1 VLAIDTPLDEYDRVA
16 VERAVG
22 VIALALLR
30 SRQEEELTM
39 RGRGE
44 FLNQLASGMLEPAEA
59 RHRAETLGLVQRRTM
74 LLPLALAITHGLGVS
89 RETLWAA
96 VRRRVRQELEG
107 LGLQALL
114 GDRPRE
120 GDLLILVALGRPADR
135 AWLTDR
141 LAEVVH
147 AAVQQSLGS
156 GQDSMVALAAA
167 DAVQSWDEAGR
178 ALQDAAETAASARHR
193 PPRPWHDAGAAD
205 IDRLLWALRDSPELQ
220 RFAQRRLGPLLDHDA
235 RRKNKLL
242 PTLEALCEH
251 SWHKAESARALHLQR
266 QALYHR
272 MERIERLLAA
282 DLNHPVT
289 RLGLE
294 LAVRVLRHTAPGVE
308 SGRG

>member
-193 PPRPWHDAGAAD
+193 PPGPGTT
-205 IDRLLWALRDSPELQ
+205 P
-220 RFAQRRLGPLLDHDA
+220 AQPTSTVCCGPCA
-235 RRKNKLL
+235 
-242 PTLEALCEH
+242 
-251 SWHKAESARALHLQR
+251 
-266 QALYHR
+266 
-272 MERIERLLAA
+272 
-282 DLNHPVT
+282 
-289 RLGLE
+289 
-294 LAVRVLRHTAPGVE
+294 TAPSSNASPSADSAPCSTTTRGARTSCCPPSRRCASTAGTRRSPRGLCTS
-308 SGRG
+308 SGKPSTTGWSASSGS